1 MNHQIVLGD
10 VAELNRDV
18 PIPLYYQLKQFILA
32 QISSGDWPTGCQL
45 PSEQQFCE
53 KFGIS
58 RPTVRQAI
66 SELTA
71 EGHLL
76 RKQRK
81 VTVPKPKMEGIF
93 FSSLQTFDAE
103 MRAKNLTPTTRVLT
117 LEVRAYDVAAEKL
130 KLPKDAAC
138 IYLERLRFADGDPLV
153 WVETY
158 LPRETMPGLLSVD
171 FERASLYETI
181 ESQYE
186 IRIERVNRTFEA
198 ALASS
203 REAEIL
209 GVKKGS
215 PICFVK
221 TTAYSQHDE
230 PIEFSL
236 ARYRG
241 DKSQFAVS
249 IQRESP
255 IKEI

>member
-1 MNHQIVLGD
+1 MHDQIVLRD
-10 VAELNRDV
+10 VVELNRDV

-32 QISSGDWPTGCQL
+32 QINSGDWPAGSQL
-45 PSEQQFCE
+45 PSEQQLCE

-71 EGHLL
+71 EGHLF

-81 VTVPKPKMEGIF
+81 VTVPKPKMEGVF
-93 FSSLQTFDAE
+93 FNTLQTFDAE
-103 MRAKNLTPTTRVLT
+103 MRAKNLRPSTHVLT
-117 LEVRAYDVAAEKL
+117 LDVRSYDVAAEKL
-130 KLPKDAAC
+130 GLRQDAPC
-138 IYLERLRFADGDPLV
+138 IYLERLRFADEDPVV

-158 LPRETMPGLLSVD
+158 LPQETMAGLLSVD
-171 FERASLYETI
+171 FEQASLYETI
-181 ESQYE
+181 ETKYQV
-186 IRIERVNRTFEA
+186 RIQRVTRIFEA
-198 ALASS
+198 VLANA

-221 TTAYSQHDE
+221 TIAYSRHDE

-241 DKSQFAVS
+241 DKSQFMVN
-249 IQRESP
+249 ITR
-255 IKEI
+255 